1 MSDFRCHL
9 LWHSAYLYFHLILS
23 LSDRSYSLH
32 LGKFI
37 RSSEKKWSLNKIQIR
52 INKLYMVLI
61 EKKVFRWKR
70 IYGIFFILLS
80 ILWTSLKPWGICQYL
95 WFWQNVLQIHIH
107 IYPAAGWERVE
118 VKQLYS
124 VHVFTVIIK
133 SSFWNYTIKPQ
144 NKCSLSN
151 TRTYLNTFFLKG
163 GSCDKPALVLVPVF
177 AFRTMFRNFV
187 LIWSAEGLNSADVK
201 SLAIS
206 FRYFFSFFSRNSF
219 TKTSLC

>member
-124 VHVFTVIIK
+124 VYSNNKKLILKLYNKTPKQMFVIKYTNIFK
-133 SSFWNYTIKPQ
+133 YVLFKRWFVWQTCFSF
-144 NKCSLSN
+144 
-151 TRTYLNTFFLKG
+151 
-163 GSCDKPALVLVPVF
+163 GSCFRIPNNVPKF
-177 AFRTMFRNFV
+177 CFN
-187 LIWSAEGLNSADVK
+187 LISRRLKSGEVK
-201 SLAIS
+201 SLASS
-206 FRYFFSFFSRNSF
+206 FRIFFSFSPRNSF

>member
-124 VHVFTVIIK
+124 VY
-133 SSFWNYTIKPQ
+133 SN
-144 NKCSLSN
+144 NKKLILKLYNKTPKQCSLSN

-187 LIWSAEGLNSADVK
+187 LVWSAEGLKSAEVK
-201 SLAIS
+201 SLASS
-206 FRYFFSFFSRNSF
+206 FRNFFSFSPRNSF

>member
-9 LWHSAYLYFHLILS
+9 LWHSAFHYFHLILS

-52 INKLYMVLI
+52 INKLCMVLI
-61 EKKVFRWKR
+61 EKVFRWKR

-95 WFWQNVLQIHIH
+95 WFWQNVLRIHIH
-107 IYPAAGWERVE
+107 IYPAAGRERVE

-124 VHVFTVIIK
+124 VYSNNKKLILKLYNKTPKQMFVIKYTNIFK
-133 SSFWNYTIKPQ
+133 YVLFKRWFVWQTCFSFGSCFRIPNNVPKICFNLISRRFEISISQ
-144 NKCSLSN
+144 I
-151 TRTYLNTFFLKG
+151 TRKLVQKFFL
-163 GSCDKPALVLVPVF
+163 L
-177 AFRTMFRNFV
+177 
-187 LIWSAEGLNSADVK
+187 
-201 SLAIS
+201 
-206 FRYFFSFFSRNSF
+206 FFP
-219 TKTSLC
+219 

>member
-23 LSDRSYSLH
+23 ISDRSY

-107 IYPAAGWERVE
+107 IYPAAGRERVE

-124 VHVFTVIIK
+124 VYSNNK

-163 GSCDKPALVLVPVF
+163 GSCDKLALVLVPVF

-187 LIWSAEGLNSADVK
+187 LIWSAEGLKSAEVK
-201 SLAIS
+201 SLASS
-206 FRYFFSFFSRNSF
+206 FKNFFSFFPRNSF